1 MVTTDDVLKRVIE
14 LRIAHAEAALSK
26 PKERDA
32 FEYGKQVGL
41 FLGFEK
47 VREEIKRLLEEDA
60 NSDRLTDNDDRDPQ
74 VT

>member
-14 LRIAHAEAALSK
+14 LRNGYAESALST
-26 PKERDA
+26 PKARDS

-41 FLGFEK
+41 YTAFER

-60 NSDRLTDNDDRDPQ
+60 NSDRLKDNDDPPI
-74 VT
+74 T